1 MRWSGELWWCSTNLL
16 ETEIIK
22 NNCISV
28 SHKETKMYE
37 SLVISDFRK
46 LNCRV
51 VRSWLHLSLKKT
63 LNWKVWISK
72 ISKKKITIPISE
84 NSEQLESA
92 LSEMAAQLEN
102 AKIDHDDMK
111 DLHESL
117 TGHKWVDEKTVKI
130 CYKCERDF
138 TIKRRKVN
146 FPRFILSIELR
157 NEMVVHWYNSE
168 RLSRRVSYENIK
180 F

>member
-1 MRWSGELWWCSTNLL
+1 MASSLTEENAELKGLASKFFSEN
-16 ETEIIK
+16 
-22 NNCISV
+22 
-28 SHKETKMYE
+28 HK
-37 SLVISDFRK
+37 IF
-46 LNCRV
+46 
-51 VRSWLHLSLKKT
+51 
-63 LNWKVWISK
+63 
-72 ISKKKITIPISE
+72 SE

-146 FPRFILSIELR
+146 YTLLDQILRILDSPTTLNFR
-157 NEMVVHWYNSE
+157 T
-168 RLSRRVSYENIK
+168 
-180 F
+180 